1 MYHTAAVSATD
12 TPALQQPQS
21 SHTRLAERDSL
32 SSASLSS
39 ASKNRTP
46 GRSVPVSAARGSPKR
61 LRGASSFGRLV
72 RKTSHTVLNL
82 GSRYRLSSSLHQ
94 IDLNQNDASV
104 THLPGSP
111 KGPTCHP
118 PVPVV
123 QGSADSSFASL
134 TPDHSGISSE
144 STGPLTP
151 EGAEPIRTPA
161 VYDKHP
167 QSLEMGNSESKLNGA
182 WGRKAN
188 IKGGIARQKA
198 DLETSRT
205 PAPEGPAS
213 AEQKGQLTE
222 KVSPVASVPILR
234 HRASS
239 IQVPVP
245 RRRSSL
251 TALHLDS
258 SHFEKPALSIQ
269 TNRDNRNSSFSASF
283 DPVLSTSTS
292 ATIVASPTA
301 QGDRSDKAPSPQQLS
316 PSSSEQRDLSTTSTV
331 NPAPPV
337 RTGIYFP
344 KTFPDGPPEVKP
356 SPIKERHYRCFQS
369 HRPMRSEKAMFHQIP
384 CMTCGIDDKQQRHC
398 CGWCELRLCDRC
410 MKQLDSLRGRPLQR
424 LVEELAT
431 VRTRPLTRQRND
443 SAEAKSGKPAKQE
456 VGDMPPG
463 KVAGAER
470 RASEAEKEA
479 PIKKTGSG
487 KQINSPI
494 QSKVSTVSVSKE
506 TQPADKT
513 GNEWWLVRS
522 AESSHQAEQPG
533 AQQGQG
539 ESTKG
544 REPPTK

>member
-1 MYHTAAVSATD
+1 MHHAAAVSATHA
-12 TPALQQPQS
+12 PALPQPQNS
-21 SHTRLAERDSL
+21 RTQLAEHDSL
-32 SSASLSS
+32 SSAPLSS

-46 GRSVPVSAARGSPKR
+46 GRLVPVSAATDSPKR
-61 LRGASSFGRLV
+61 LRGASSFGKLV

-82 GSRYRLSSSLHQ
+82 GSRYRLSSSLNQ
-94 IDLNQNDASV
+94 NDLNQNDAFV

-118 PVPVV
+118 SVPVV
-123 QGSADSSFASL
+123 QGSADHSLGSL

-151 EGAEPIRTPA
+151 EGAESIQTPA
-161 VYDKHP
+161 VYDRHP
-167 QSLEMGNSESKLNGA
+167 QSLEMGNSESKLNSA

-188 IKGGIARQKA
+188 IKGGIARQEA
-198 DLETSRT
+198 DLETSGT

-213 AEQKGQLTE
+213 AEQKKLLDDKAGPLT
-222 KVSPVASVPILR
+222 SVPILR
-234 HRASS
+234 HRVSS

-251 TALHLDS
+251 TALHLDNF
-258 SHFEKPALSIQ
+258 HFEKPALSIQ

-283 DPVLSTSTS
+283 EPVLSTSTS
-292 ATIVASPTA
+292 ATIVASPTE
-301 QGDRSDKAPSPQQLS
+301 QGEKSDNAPSPQRLS

-356 SPIKERHYRCFQS
+356 APIKECHYRCFQS

-410 MKQLDSLRGRPLQR
+410 MKQLDSLRGRPLRR

-431 VRTRPLTRQRND
+431 ARTRPLTRQNKD
-443 SAEAKSGKPAKQE
+443 SAEAKTGEPSKQE
-456 VGDMPPG
+456 EGNKHSGMA
-463 KVAGAER
+463 AGAER
-470 RASEAEKEA
+470 RASEAKNEA
-479 PIKKTGSG
+479 PIKKAGSG
-487 KQINSPI
+487 KKISSPI
-494 QSKVSTVSVSKE
+494 QSKASTLTASKDI
-506 TQPADKT
+506 QPADKT

-522 AESSHQAEQPG
+522 AESSHQAEQSG

-544 REPPTK
+544 LEPSKK